1 MNDSTKDRIIKLG
14 EVKTPEPIVKN
25 ILDLLG
31 ELNYKSRYFESGCG
45 DGNFLLEILSRK
57 IDEIFEMKETKEYVK
72 NKYFENIE
80 IKIFLAISS
89 IYGVDIDAQNIND
102 CRLRLENFI
111 KNEYKKRLKSEVP
124 DYFLNIIKNV
134 LSKNIILGNILS
146 DENNIVICEYSLL
159 PANRIQIREFDFN
172 ELLYP
177 DNEIFRDDLKL
188 FGHIPD
194 VKKTYDPVNFK
205 DLWKTKK

>member
-31 ELNYKSRYFESGCG
+31 ELNYKSRYFEPGCR

-111 KNEYKKRLKSEVP
+111 KNEYKKRLKSDVP
-124 DYFLNIIKNV
+124 DYFLNIINNV

>member
-31 ELNYKSRYFESGCG
+31 DLNYKSRYFEPGCG

-102 CRLRLENFI
+102 CRLRLKNFI
-111 KNEYKKRLKSEVP
+111 KDEYKKRLKSDVP
-124 DYFLNIIKNV
+124 DYFLNIINNV
-134 LSKNIILGNILS
+134 LSKNIILGNILL

-188 FGHIPD
+188 FGHIPE
-194 VKKTYDPVNFK
+194 VKKTHDPVNFK
-205 DLWKTKK
+205 DLWKNKK